1 MGLTSGVDVVLV
13 IFQALSP
20 EEQEAAYQ
28 RLIERRPQA
37 QTAEETELEKYVRS
51 LRRVAEAL
59 GEEPDS
65 SDYKRIAKQ
74 LREEGEDVESFSAVY
89 NYFGRSW
96 KRAREALF
104 LSGETSTRVI
114 ESRFA
119 KRKLGM
125 NSPYPEEILRET
137 LAHAVEHYGRPPNT
151 GEYAWWREQQI
162 ALAHAQGDENPQ
174 IPTDAPYR
182 GRWKAWDA
190 ALLHFGYTP
199 EQLALR
205 DEQSAA
211 VKGSQFE
218 PFLPAECPIA
228 ELSETPPEGL
238 PLRRGEAECLRETYE
253 EFAARTRYVLTVSL
267 GLGGTP
273 KLTRGAA
280 AKPLGVHSSRILQIQ
295 LYAIDAIAQAIE
307 GRKTIRPGLRDAI
320 SESLP
325 MMAERLR
332 GGDEY
337 AS

>member
-1 MGLTSGVDVVLV
+1 MGLTSGVDAVLV
-13 IFQALSP
+13 IFAALTP
-20 EEQEAAYQ
+20 EEQDAAYE
-28 RLIERRPQA
+28 RLHENHLRTRKV
-37 QTAEETELEKYVRS
+37 EETELEKYVRS

-65 SDYKRIAKQ
+65 SDYKRVAKQ
-74 LREEGEDVESFSAVY
+74 LRAEGEDVESFSALY

-96 KRAREALF
+96 AKAREALV

-114 ESRFA
+114 EARFQQ
-119 KRKLGM
+119 RKLGM

-137 LAHAVEHYGRPPNT
+137 LARAVEHYGRPPNT

-162 ALAHAQGDENPQ
+162 ALAHAQGEESPQ

-182 GRWKAWDA
+182 GRWKSWDA

-205 DEQSAA
+205 DEQSAV
-211 VKGSQFE
+211 VKGRRFE
-218 PFLPAECPIA
+218 PFLPAECPVA
-228 ELSETPPEGL
+228 ELSETAPEGL
-238 PLRRGEAECLRETYE
+238 PLASEEAECLRETYE

-267 GLGGTP
+267 GLGGVP

-280 AKPLGVHSSRILQIQ
+280 AKPLGVHSSRIQQIQ

-325 MMAERLR
+325 MMAKRLR